1 MAEKT
6 LFLKQVNEYYQP
18 KEVFT
23 SYDNIYIPARKDY
36 AFKLFYDFY
45 DDFLNDLLED
55 TQKVFPGLS
64 MEVRLD
70 VDPVSA
76 QDGNG
81 ETGASHY
88 GTFQCGNAEYTSL
101 MYSVGKADGF
111 RGSNWVDWGYL
122 NLRMIGTPC
131 HFFYMTNC
139 TTFCASI
146 NGTLSIA

>member
-1 MAEKT
+1 MT
-6 LFLKQVNEYYQP
+6 ISIFLP
-18 KEVFT
+18 G
-23 SYDNIYIPARKDY
+23 KDY

-101 MYSVGKADGF
+101 MYSVSMGHGF
-111 RGSNWVDWGYL
+111 GNV
-122 NLRMIGTPC
+122 
-131 HFFYMTNC
+131 
-139 TTFCASI
+139 
-146 NGTLSIA
+146 LSAEEAIKTMK